1 MMNYDGPLQKR
12 PLPTFIKKLWFLL
25 SDSATQDYIFWVDS
39 GQVICIPNAASFS
52 QTILPKFF
60 KHSNWQSF
68 VRQLNLYGFRKVY
81 QLNLAYDESAE
92 KRTVWQF
99 KHASFRKDAPEKL
112 CEITRRTN
120 KSNNQLSPSPPP
132 LPSPPPPLTSS
143 SFSGSSSSPAQNDDL
158 RSQTLNVQES
168 LKAKRLRRSSTSD
181 YHSQI
186 ETLNQRIAHLDKK
199 CQDLSNETIQLRTL
213 QISQQHSIN
222 SLVQHMQYIVNKD
235 PELAGDG
242 NFQFSF
248 QHLVQS
254 TLQKESDNSNGNRNY
269 TVPILNHTPM
279 STASSSQTQYP
290 ASYLFPHVSFSPP
303 SSSSPCNGNNSNE
316 KSSSN
321 STSQYYSLPHNN
333 QLQQPQQTQGLPPI
347 SSLIG
352 EGSTRTHAN
361 LEQP

>member
-1 MMNYDGPLQKR
+1 M
-12 PLPTFIKKLWFLL
+12 
-25 SDSATQDYIFWVDS
+25 
-39 GQVICIPNAASFS
+39 
-52 QTILPKFF
+52 
-60 KHSNWQSF
+60 
-68 VRQLNLYGFRKVY
+68 YGFRKVY

-213 QISQQHSIN
+213 QISQQHVSIEGWVV
-222 SLVQHMQYIVNKD
+222 SRIADL
-235 PELAGDG
+235 L
-242 NFQFSF
+242 
-248 QHLVQS
+248 
-254 TLQKESDNSNGNRNY
+254 
-269 TVPILNHTPM
+269 
-279 STASSSQTQYP
+279 
-290 ASYLFPHVSFSPP
+290 SFSMFVV
-303 SSSSPCNGNNSNE
+303 
-316 KSSSN
+316 
-321 STSQYYSLPHNN
+321 N
-333 QLQQPQQTQGLPPI
+333 QLTC
-347 SSLIG
+347 S
-352 EGSTRTHAN
+352 THAIHCK
-361 LEQP
+361 